1 MARVPADAT
10 AFAHRASRIMVN
22 VAAIYATPDE
32 EPTHEAWVTAFASAL
47 RQGDKGA
54 YVNFLMDEGEAGVR
68 AAYPD
73 ATWGRLAEVKRRYDP
88 DNLFRVNHN
97 IPQAR

>member
-1 MARVPADAT
+1 
-10 AFAHRASRIMVN
+10 MVN

-32 EPTHEAWVTAFASAL
+32 EPTHEAWVTAFADSL

-54 YVNFLMDEGEAGVR
+54 YVNFLMDEGEEGVG

-73 ATWGRLAEVKRRYDP
+73 ATRDRLAEVKRRYDP

-97 IPQAR
+97 IPPAR